1 MADAPVRTAP
11 VPPEPAAFDG
21 VTIALGAPL
30 ARYSLRARD
39 AKVLGKLLGRK
50 LPAKIGASEGE
61 VLCLGPDEWLLRT
74 SEGSKLPD
82 SAGLPLAVV
91 DISERAVT
99 LVLEGPRA
107 EQVLQ
112 TGCPRD
118 LARFAVGEVRRTV
131 FEGVEMIL
139 LRTAPERF
147 ELDVWRGFASH
158 LHLALTK
165 AASHP

>member
-11 VPPEPAAFDG
+11 VPTRPAVFDG

-39 AKVLGKLLGRK
+39 AKALGKLVGCK
-50 LPAKIGASEGE
+50 LPVKIGATEGDAI
-61 VLCLGPDEWLLRT
+61 CLGPDEWLLRSSAGT
-74 SEGSKLPD
+74 VLPD
-82 SAGLPLAVV
+82 GTGLPLAVV

-99 LVLEGPRA
+99 LVIEGPRA
-107 EQVLQ
+107 EAMLQ

-118 LARFAVGEVRRTV
+118 LARFAVGEARRTV
-131 FEGVEMIL
+131 YEGVEMIL
-139 LRTAPERF
+139 LRTAPDRF
-147 ELDVWRGFASH
+147 EVDVWRSFASH

-165 AASHP
+165 AAAHP

>member
-1 MADAPVRTAP
+1 MAEAPARTAP
-11 VPPEPAAFDG
+11 VPVEPAVFDG
-21 VTIALGAPL
+21 VTVALGAPL

-39 AKVLGKLLGRK
+39 AKVLGKLVGRK
-50 LPAKIGASEGE
+50 LPERIGASAGDT
-61 VLCLGPDEWLLRT
+61 VCLGPDEWLVRAP
-74 SEGSKLPD
+74 EGSVLPEG
-82 SAGLPLAVV
+82 AGLPLAVV

-107 EQVLQ
+107 QSVLQ

-118 LARFAVGEVRRTV
+118 LGKFAVGEARRTV

-139 LRTAPERF
+139 LRTAPDRF
-147 ELDVWRGFASH
+147 ELDVWRSFASH

-165 AASHP
+165 AAAH